1 MDFPKS
7 VPGVGLING
16 QFIDEN
22 MSTGQPGSLIP
33 SVWGNSVTH
42 EILNVLVAGGVV
54 PDELKTNQLAEAIA
68 KIVKVTSVDWS
79 KVTSTPKNLSGYGID
94 DAVAKTGSTISGT
107 LTFDNGTSDSPEIQW
122 ITPTSSAIMDIY
134 NDIVRISAA
143 HGGKGLNPLL
153 LHLPSKTASIFDKT
167 VWTAGNFDPA
177 TKLGVGEGGIVAK
190 ASPQAENVNTLP
202 YGGLWSIN
210 PGTLGA
216 PFANGNVIH
225 CAYDVSSGNWLQIF
239 GDLGG
244 VGLSWRSS
252 LNRSISNLKT
262 IWDSDNFKPNSKV
275 NATRCANAGFA
286 DDTANSPFL
295 THSNGTTVGLAR
307 ADAGI
312 GYNRK
317 YVDVTASRAA
327 NVVYTNDTGAPMAI
341 TISFATA
348 YGGEV
353 ASIYVGGVLIYSGD
367 LGVETQTAPVTFIV
381 PKDSVY
387 SLTLNVTRI
396 QRWVELR

>member
-1 MDFPKS
+1 LDFPKS
-7 VPGVGLING
+7 VPGVGLIDG

-42 EILNVLVAGGVV
+42 EILNVLVAGGVA
-54 PDELKTNQLAEAIA
+54 PDEFKTNQLAEAIA

-79 KVTSTPKNLSGYGID
+79 KVTGTPRSIYEYGID
-94 DAVAKTGSTISGT
+94 DAVAKTGSTLSGG
-107 LTFDNGTSDSPEIQW
+107 LTFDNGTSDSPEIAW
-122 ITPTSSAIMDIY
+122 RTPTSSAIMDIC
-134 NDIVRISAA
+134 NDFVRVAA
-143 HGGKGLNPLL
+143 SHKGVDLTPLL
-153 LHLPSKTASIFDKT
+153 LHLPSKTSRIFDKV
-167 VWTAGNFDPA
+167 VWTEANFDPA
-177 TKLGVGEGGIVAK
+177 SKLGVGDGGIVAK
-190 ASPQAENVNTLP
+190 ASPQAENVNILP

-210 PGTLGA
+210 PGTVGA
-216 PFANGNVIH
+216 PFANGSVIH

-262 IWDSDNFKPNSKV
+262 IWDSDNFKPSSKV

-307 ADAGI
+307 ADAGL

-317 YVDVTASRAA
+317 YLDVTASRAA
-327 NVVYTNDTGAPMAI
+327 NVVYTNDTGAPMPV
-341 TISFATA
+341 TISFFTN
-348 YGGEV
+348 YGGEI

-367 LGVETQTAPVTFIV
+367 LGVDAQIAPFTFIV

-387 SLTLNVTRI
+387 SITLNVTRI